1 MHPPAESLLEASG
14 QLQPAGPTAED
25 RLAVLRDKSPSLGA
39 ALVNAGLVSAVA
51 IDYVLQKQK
60 IEKVPMGNLLVELG
74 FASAN
79 EVRAGQQAGVRPRW
93 HLRSPAPP
101 EGCP

>member
-39 ALVNAGLVSAVA
+39 ALAVSYTHLTLPTSDLV
-51 IDYVLQKQK
+51 
-60 IEKVPMGNLLVELG
+60 
-74 FASAN
+74 
-79 EVRAGQQAGVRPRW
+79 
-93 HLRSPAPP
+93 
-101 EGCP
+101 

>member
-51 IDYVLQKQK
+51 IDYVLQK
-60 IEKVPMGNLLVELG
+60 
-74 FASAN
+74 
-79 EVRAGQQAGVRPRW
+79 
-93 HLRSPAPP
+93 
-101 EGCP
+101 